1 MCLWVFSASNP
12 MDDFVE
18 EIGDS
23 TPGEN
28 AEISS
33 ECSRKPPQIGAFFSA
48 HEKDTTSLL
57 SVSISAQ
64 DFQSL
69 EIGKDTREATEV
81 SSPRGVLDDGL
92 RCLDLETSSS
102 KTSTSCSETQL
113 VSGNSSRWKGFFRF
127 WKQQSMRRLSSF
139 PPLGV
144 PKLSRRK
151 SNRETH
157 VPISDSTTDYSNCYF
172 KPTWK
177 NFTISELQKATNNFS
192 PENII
197 GKGGYA
203 EVYKGSLE
211 NGQLVAIKM
220 LTQGTAD
227 ERTNSFLS
235 ELGIIVHVDH
245 PNTAKLIGVGAEG
258 GMYLVL
264 QLSSHGSLET
274 LLHGSKEKLSWDVRY
289 KIATGAAT
297 GLEYLH
303 ERCQRRIIHRDI
315 KAANVLLTD
324 DFEPQICDFGLAMW
338 LPDKLTHHT
347 VSNLEGTFGYLAP
360 EYCTH
365 GIVDEKTDVYAFG
378 VLLLELITG
387 RSAVNS
393 SQQSLVMWAK
403 PLLEKDDIKELVDPS
418 LNDSYD
424 IKQVRCVAQTA
435 YMCIQHSSVLRPRM
449 TQVLDLLKGKE
460 MQSESMKVLHKS
472 LIRRTYSVELFDAE
486 EYNATRYLNDLTQH
500 KKLAL
505 DF

>member
-1 MCLWVFSASNP
+1 
-12 MDDFVE
+12 
-18 EIGDS
+18 
-23 TPGEN
+23 
-28 AEISS
+28 
-33 ECSRKPPQIGAFFSA
+33 
-48 HEKDTTSLL
+48 
-57 SVSISAQ
+57 
-64 DFQSL
+64 
-69 EIGKDTREATEV
+69 
-81 SSPRGVLDDGL
+81 
-92 RCLDLETSSS
+92 
-102 KTSTSCSETQL
+102 
-113 VSGNSSRWKGFFRF
+113 
-127 WKQQSMRRLSSF
+127 MRRLSSF

-144 PKLSRRK
+144 PRLSRRK

-157 VPISDSTTDYSNCYF
+157 VPLSDSTTDHSNCYI

-211 NGQLVAIKM
+211 DGQLVAIKK

-227 ERTNSFLS
+227 ERTNNFLS

-258 GMYLVL
+258 GMHLVL
-264 QLSSHGSLET
+264 QLSSHGSLENLLHENIIGKGGYAEVYKGSLEDGQLVAIKKLT
-274 LLHGSKEKLSWDVRY
+274 QGTADERTNNFLSELGIIVHVDHPNTAKLIGVGAEGGMHLVLQLSSHGSLENLLHGSKEKLSWDVRY
-289 KIATGAAT
+289 KIAIGAAT

-324 DFEPQICDFGLAMW
+324 DFEPQ
-338 LPDKLTHHT
+338 
-347 VSNLEGTFGYLAP
+347 
-360 EYCTH
+360 
-365 GIVDEKTDVYAFG
+365 
-378 VLLLELITG
+378 
-387 RSAVNS
+387 
-393 SQQSLVMWAK
+393 AK

-424 IKQVRCVAQTA
+424 IKQV
-435 YMCIQHSSVLRPRM
+435 
-449 TQVLDLLKGKE
+449 LDLLKGKE
-460 MQSESMKVLHKS
+460 MHSESMKVLHKS

-500 KKLAL
+500 KKPAL